1 MLFFFVSVGGMNK
14 QHRLSQGVG
23 GAKKV
28 TPPSI
33 PNPLNPR
40 GSGSSFGSDYS
51 YERDAASL
59 PEGAYSRDPSGGA
72 GNNTTT
78 DQRYIKVSSLLA
90 YRGRNCAG
98 EQME

>member
-1 MLFFFVSVGGMNK
+1 MNK

-51 YERDAASL
+51 YERGDAASL
-59 PEGAYSRDPSGGA
+59 PEGTTFSRDPSGAAGA
-72 GNNTTT
+72 TPT
-78 DQRYIKVSSLLA
+78 DQRYLKVRLTTP
-90 YRGRNCAG
+90 
-98 EQME
+98 